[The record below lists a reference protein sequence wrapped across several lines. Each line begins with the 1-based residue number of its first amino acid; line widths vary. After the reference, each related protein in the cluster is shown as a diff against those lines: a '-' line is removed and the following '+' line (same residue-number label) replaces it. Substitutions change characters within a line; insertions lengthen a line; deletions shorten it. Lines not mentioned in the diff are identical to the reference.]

1 MTLDFIKA
9 LLWPAVVVIGLF
21 WLFRSQVKTL
31 FEKVGNLF
39 DRMRLQR
46 VKTPGGLEFIFTAL
60 ETAQAV
66 VQDRVM
72 EGRQA
77 IVQAKDPEE
86 RERAVE
92 DLERNVALLGQL
104 RAATR
109 LNYTRKGQW
118 WRLPHADILDQ
129 FVVEVGWA
137 AEGRGLPE
145 ADRSALMK
153 WVREEVEDERLRG
166 TDPVA
171 IVDELGG
178 SAEND
183 VDEWIKQKDSDGR

>member
-1 MTLDFIKA
+1 
-9 LLWPAVVVIGLF
+9 
-21 WLFRSQVKTL
+21 
-31 FEKVGNLF
+31 
-39 DRMRLQR
+39 MRLQR
-46 VKTPGGLEFIFTAL
+46 VKTPGGLELIFTAL

-104 RAATR
+104 RAAIR

-129 FVVEVGWA
+129 FGFC
-137 AEGRGLPE
+137 
-145 ADRSALMK
+145 ADA
-153 WVREEVEDERLRG
+153 
-166 TDPVA
+166 PV
-171 IVDELGG
+171 
-178 SAEND
+178 
-183 VDEWIKQKDSDGR
+183 

>member
-1 MTLDFIKA
+1 MSAPEMTLDFIKA

-86 RERAVE
+86 RERAVPARWRTPAPGPTASAARPPRPPGRRAGGWRHA
-92 DLERNVALLGQL
+92 DRCRCSPRSPRCA
-104 RAATR
+104 AATDR
-109 LNYTRKGQW
+109 RTGA
-118 WRLPHADILDQ
+118 WRQ
-129 FVVEVGWA
+129 RRR
-137 AEGRGLPE
+137 GRW
-145 ADRSALMK
+145 RS
-153 WVREEVEDERLRG
+153 
-166 TDPVA
+166 
-171 IVDELGG
+171 G
-178 SAEND
+178 SAVAVGGEAAA
-183 VDEWIKQKDSDGR
+183 VQHGLVG